1 MINLMVQ
8 VFIKLLKMKFM
19 MANGLMEKSAV
30 MESKFGQIKQ
40 LTLVNGLI
48 IYKMAQVFLRWLMVI
63 ATKENLTMD
72 VLMEKVFSRDKTVK
86 NILES
91 GRMIK

>member
-1 MINLMVQ
+1 
-8 VFIKLLKMKFM
+8 MKFM

-48 IYKMAQVFLRWLMVI
+48 IYKMA
-63 ATKENLTMD
+63 
-72 VLMEKVFSRDKTVK
+72 
-86 NILES
+86 
-91 GRMIK
+91 